1 MQTYMLKTERR
12 VMLQTES
19 NFLDIN
25 NFKLHYEVFEGLVD
39 QDTLLIHGNLACNIW
54 WYPYIQELQ
63 THPNAGAK
71 KGKLVAADWRGCGLS
86 KGLQSEDDV
95 NFDVF
100 ADDYLHLIEALRL
113 ENVNIVGHSTGG
125 LIGMLAILKQP
136 HRFASLVLLDS
147 IGPLGIETPIP
158 LDQLLGHFEAMSQS
172 EELSNATIAATI
184 QNVDVNTDHF
194 KALAKSTFN
203 VDRAVWRG
211 VPKTLCT
218 QIDITQRMPELEL
231 PVLILHGENDMV
243 LPAEGSEKMSTMIKH
258 SILKVLPKHGHSLNV
273 ENPKLFSQLL
283 GDFWAH
289 L

>member
-1 MQTYMLKTERR
+1 
-12 VMLQTES
+12 
-19 NFLDIN
+19 
-25 NFKLHYEVFEGLVD
+25 
-39 QDTLLIHGNLACNIW
+39 
-54 WYPYIQELQ
+54 
-63 THPNAGAK
+63 
-71 KGKLVAADWRGCGLS
+71 
-86 KGLQSEDDV
+86 
-95 NFDVF
+95 
-100 ADDYLHLIEALRL
+100 
-113 ENVNIVGHSTGG
+113 
-125 LIGMLAILKQP
+125 
-136 HRFASLVLLDS
+136 
-147 IGPLGIETPIP
+147 
-158 LDQLLGHFEAMSQS
+158 MSQS

-218 QIDITQRMPELEL
+218 QIDITQRMQELEL

-243 LPAEGSEKMSTMIKH
+243 LPAEGSEKMSAMIKH